1 MHRGYQL
8 SLLDTG
14 QGAGH
19 LFGAGVLE
27 KYLEQHKTTPIRDEQ
42 ARIRTVRDWLDSLS
56 NSDASESTLE
66 QKFVSEI
73 LCGVLG
79 YVLQPAPSGSVATL
93 YPKPSQKVTR
103 IKRTPDAML
112 GEFTDSF
119 NRFTVAVELK
129 SPGTNLDLP
138 QPSYDYETTVE
149 QGFYY
154 GNHILG
160 VQWVVVSDMK
170 LVRLYSVES
179 EDEYEEFHLSDCA
192 GREASV
198 LPAFRKLIF
207 LLHHDY
213 LVDGGRASQV
223 ALLYSKSAER
233 QIKIRDSFYDVYYRI
248 LRRPVRCRQNSLAQS
263 DSTPNAGGV
272 AGSNAT
278 AAGSPLV
285 HLLL

>member
-19 LFGAGVLE
+19 LFGAGVLG
-27 KYLEQHKTTPIRDEQ
+27 KYLEQHKTTPIPDEEV
-42 ARIRTVRDWLDSLS
+42 RIRRVQDWLDSLS
-56 NSDASESTLE
+56 SSDASESSLE

-79 YVLQPAPSGSVATL
+79 YVVHPARSGSTATL
-93 YPKPSQKVTR
+93 YAKPSQKVTR

-112 GEFTDSF
+112 GEFTDSLY
-119 NRFTVAVELK
+119 RFVVAVELK

-138 QPSYDYETTVE
+138 QPSYDYETPVE

-179 EDEYEEFHLSDCA
+179 EDQYEEFHLSDCA
-192 GREASV
+192 ERQAGIST
-198 LPAFRKLIF
+198 AFRKLIF

-213 LVDGGRASQV
+213 LVNGGRASQV

-248 LRRPVRCRQNSLAQS
+248 RTDLHDAIR
-263 DSTPNAGGV
+263 
-272 AGSNAT
+272 T
-278 AAGSPLV
+278 ASAV
-285 HLLL
+285 